1 LKKIKKIF
9 VLSEKDIPLT
19 QQLTLL
25 TMEKKNEIKVV
36 SKELTKYLVR
46 MTTTI
51 DIEVY
56 VYAESDYEAQS
67 LAEQEVCVTEYA
79 NDTIGIEIN
88 RNWDCDLNREGDQK
102 FELAGVSA
110 SGYTEAYDCESEG
123 SLTLYAREEDGFD
136 DSDKVFISEEDLLEE
151 YEESDEEYEE
161 NEQEEE

>member
-1 LKKIKKIF
+1 MG
-9 VLSEKDIPLT
+9 T
-19 QQLTLL
+19 
-25 TMEKKNEIKVV
+25 KNEIKVV

-88 RNWDCDLNREGDQK
+88 RNWDCDINREGDQK
-102 FELAGVSA
+102 FEIAGVSA
-110 SGYTEAYDCESEG
+110 SGYTEAYDSEVID
-123 SLTLYAREEDGFD
+123 SITLYAREEDGFD
-136 DSDKVFISEEDLLEE
+136 DYDKVFTSEEEVIDE
-151 YEESDEEYEE
+151 YA
-161 NEQEEE
+161 EEEEEEDEDQ

>member
-1 LKKIKKIF
+1 
-9 VLSEKDIPLT
+9 
-19 QQLTLL
+19 
-25 TMEKKNEIKVV
+25 MEKKNEIKVV

-136 DSDKVFISEEDLLEE
+136 DYDNVFTD
-151 YEESDEEYEE
+151 
-161 NEQEEE
+161 EQELMDYYAEDEDDSDDESIEEEQQI